1 MGQLARSR
9 VVSASAVLSV
19 VLTLL
24 AVASAVA
31 GGTGGPYP
39 V

>member
-1 MGQLARSR
+1 MGRFAGFR
-9 VVSASAVLSV
+9 VVSATVLSV

-24 AVASAVA
+24 AVASALA